1 MLFLAAC
8 YGNKCLPHGTMKKGS
23 YIESESGKSK
33 LILTE
38 SGDLELLCG
47 DNLLWSNHTS
57 DENTDVFQFQPDG
70 NLVIRN
76 ISGAGVW

>member
-1 MLFLAAC
+1 MPSSWN
-8 YGNKCLPHGTMKKGS
+8 YEKGS
-23 YIESESGKSK
+23 YIESVSGNSK
-33 LILTE
+33 LVLTE

-57 DENTDVFQFQPDG
+57 DKNTDVFQFQPDG

-76 ISGAGVW
+76 ISRAGVW